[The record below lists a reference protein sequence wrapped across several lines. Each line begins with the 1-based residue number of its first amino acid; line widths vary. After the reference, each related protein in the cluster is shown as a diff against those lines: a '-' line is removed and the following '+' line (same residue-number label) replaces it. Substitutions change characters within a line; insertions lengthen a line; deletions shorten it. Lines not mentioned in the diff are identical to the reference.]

1 MTNLA
6 KVFLAQ
12 AKQGCAVEFGVAT
25 HKIVRVR
32 VQFFAVNIAP
42 RLFGV
47 VLGFEVDGA
56 RAPGVL
62 LARHV
67 ISSLEE
73 QNLLT
78 RRREFIGERASTG
91 ARADDDYVVV
101 VVVHHDLLRLLEL
114 MEAASHKGTSDSSTA
129 SNRPSKARA

>member
-12 AKQGCAVEFGVAT
+12 TKQRRAVEFRVAT
-25 HKIVRVR
+25 DKIVRVR
-32 VQFFAVNIAP
+32 VQLFAVNIAP

-47 VLGFEVDGA
+47 VLSVEVDGA
-56 RAPGVL
+56 RTPVVL

-67 ISSLEE
+67 IAALEQ

-78 RRREFIGERASTG
+78 GGREFVGQRAAAC

-101 VVVHHDLLRLLEL
+101 VVVRHDLLRLP
-114 MEAASHKGTSDSSTA
+114 TTINDSSTA
-129 SNRPSKARA
+129 LTRSSE

>member
-25 HKIVRVR
+25 DKIVRVR
-32 VQFFAVNIAP
+32 VQLFAVNIAP
-42 RLFGV
+42 RLFRV
-47 VLGFEVDGA
+47 VLSVEVDGA
-56 RAPGVL
+56 RTPVVL
-62 LARHV
+62 LARYV

-78 RRREFIGERASTG
+78 GGREFVGERAATR
-91 ARADDDYVVV
+91 ARADNDYVVV
-101 VVVHHDLLRLLEL
+101 VVVRHDLLRLACRVDRADGYE
-114 MEAASHKGTSDSSTA
+114 TISDSS
-129 SNRPSKARA
+129 

>member
-12 AKQGCAVEFGVAT
+12 AKQGRAVEFRVAT
-25 HKIVRVR
+25 DKIVRVW
-32 VQFFAVNIAP
+32 VQLFAVDIAP

-47 VLGFEVDGA
+47 VLGVEVDGA
-56 RAPGVL
+56 RAPVVL
-62 LARHV
+62 LARYV
-67 ISSLEE
+67 IASLEE

-78 RRREFIGERASTG
+78 GGREFIGERAATS

-101 VVVHHDLLRLLEL
+101 VVVRHDLLRLLKKL
-114 MEAASHKGTSDSSTA
+114 MEAASWPKK
-129 SNRPSKARA
+129 N